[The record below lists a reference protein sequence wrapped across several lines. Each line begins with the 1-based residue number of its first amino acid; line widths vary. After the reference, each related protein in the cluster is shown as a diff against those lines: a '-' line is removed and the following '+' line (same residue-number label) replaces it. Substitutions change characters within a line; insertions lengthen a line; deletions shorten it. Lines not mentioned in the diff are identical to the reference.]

1 MIRRETLLAVLA
13 MVMLGA
19 SLGGCAA
26 PTQLTHPERQWLVG
40 RTYVVTGA
48 SSGFGRGVAL
58 KLASY
63 GSNVVL
69 AARRTEVLKKVAA
82 EVRAAG
88 GTPLVV
94 ATHGPTG

>member
-13 MVMLGA
+13 MVMLSA
-19 SLGGCAA
+19 ALGGCAA
-26 PTQLTHPERQWLVG
+26 PSRLMQSERQWLAG

-58 KLASY
+58 KLAGH

-69 AARRTEVLKKVAA
+69 AARWKLAHRHDVRLKSHQLIVFEQFA
-82 EVRAAG
+82 
-88 GTPLVV
+88 
-94 ATHGPTG
+94 